1 LTKGTTIIGALFLRP
16 FLLDINLVGSA
27 QLEMHYSQR
36 LVWFST
42 LPQAKL
48 KRLMLEFV
56 GAMDVELSRLYFYYR
71 GTQVNPYSK
80 IIQVS
85 VLMSGLS
92 KY

>member
-1 LTKGTTIIGALFLRP
+1 
-16 FLLDINLVGSA
+16 
-27 QLEMHYSQR
+27 
-36 LVWFST
+36 
-42 LPQAKL
+42 
-48 KRLMLEFV
+48 MLEFV